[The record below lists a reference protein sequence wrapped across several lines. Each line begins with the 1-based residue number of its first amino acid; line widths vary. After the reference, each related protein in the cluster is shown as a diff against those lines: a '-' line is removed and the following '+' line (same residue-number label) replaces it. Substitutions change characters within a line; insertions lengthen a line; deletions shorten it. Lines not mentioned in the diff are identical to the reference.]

1 MKKIIQFLA
10 TTLFLVILFSLQLCL
25 FKYEHTM
32 NINLLLIAY
41 TYSLFAQLNLI
52 IPATLMILIDGIN
65 FIITGY
71 FGFTLISLTIFS
83 KICLKI
89 QGNFYN
95 KLILPISTITFYLL
109 IQNIIFLY
117 FFNDYS
123 YLTNFITATI
133 INNFILIIIWIIIKE
148 PIHD

>member
-1 MKKIIQFLA
+1 
-10 TTLFLVILFSLQLCL
+10 
-25 FKYEHTM
+25 M